1 MDIFSQKKL
10 MSRIIIFLVV
20 LNLATLSFFVY
31 KEIAHRGPLLFPKNE
46 AYKDVSSILQKEL
59 QLTNKQLEAF
69 NKIRENY
76 FKKEVS
82 LKQIIRDEK
91 DQMNVEMFNSK
102 TNDSLIITLAKSI
115 SANEYKM
122 ELLRYDQAK
131 ELKLVCTPK
140 QQDRFQNLVIEIR
153 DYFRPD
159 NQPQRK

>member
-31 KEIAHRGPLLFPKNE
+31 KEIMHRGPLLFPKNE

-59 QLTNKQLEAF
+59 KLTNKQLEGF
-69 NKIRENY
+69 NKIRESY
-76 FKKEVS
+76 FKKEVA

-122 ELLRYDQAK
+122 ELLRYEQAK
-131 ELKLVCTPK
+131 ELKLVCTLK
-140 QQDRFQNLVIEIR
+140 QQERFQNLVIEIR